1 VTDVVPDGYTTLPE
15 AVRRLAADL
24 SDRTISLKKNQEL
37 LAHELGFPDAKTLGT
52 ETEAMSTSY
61 LTWAK
66 RQLAVW
72 KMREALG
79 NNALVSFVRDP
90 VSGEM
95 FRITADDWWG
105 ATFWRDTIV
114 GGEISAQPGELIAR
128 YAGRLVLVEI
138 TAAEAWLAS
147 AKAPT
152 TMAAANDCLSWLI
165 KEMRASPHIRPHPKA
180 WYRDKANKQH
190 GVSAREF
197 DRRWTEAIREIGAT
211 VWGQGGRPKSAR

>member
-1 VTDVVPDGYTTLPE
+1 MSDAVPDGYTTLPE

-24 SDRTISLKKNQEL
+24 SDRTISLKQNQEL
-37 LAHELGFPDAKTLGT
+37 LAHDLGFPDAKKLGT
-52 ETEAMSTSY
+52 ATEAMSMSY

-66 RQLAVW
+66 RQLAVL
-72 KMREALG
+72 KIREALR

-128 YAGRLVLVEI
+128 YASRLVLVET

-147 AKAPT
+147 AKTPT

-165 KEMRASPHIRPHPKA
+165 KEMLASPDIRQHPKA
-180 WYRDKANKQH
+180 CYLDKAKKQY
-190 GVSAREF
+190 GVSEREF
-197 DRRWTEAIREIGAT
+197 DRRWHEAIDKTGAAA
-211 VWGQGGRPKSAR
+211 WANAGRPKSAR